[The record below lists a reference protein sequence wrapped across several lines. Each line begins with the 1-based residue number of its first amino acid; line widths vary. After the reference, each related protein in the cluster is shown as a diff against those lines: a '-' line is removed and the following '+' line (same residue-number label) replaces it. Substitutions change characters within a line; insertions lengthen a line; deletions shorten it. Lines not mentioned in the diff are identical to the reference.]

1 MNLASN
7 WKGAGPS
14 DGRSVGLS
22 SGWGGDRIVPLGV
35 NAVGVG
41 VCCSQSDVDTV
52 LTSLQ
57 WSELRGNNVIRVVEG
72 IGILIYRLV
81 VG

>member
-22 SGWGGDRIVPLGV
+22 SGWGGDRIVPLG
-35 NAVGVG
+35 
-41 VCCSQSDVDTV
+41 
-52 LTSLQ
+52 LTPWVSKCVAPSRMSIQ
-57 WSELRGNNVIRVVEG
+57 F
-72 IGILIYRLV
+72 
-81 VG
+81 